1 MIDITMSSKG
11 DKGNLK
17 PLKYQMRND
26 VQKMTRD
33 ALAKEC
39 RRFFDMANKR
49 INRLESSKLLSPA
62 LHSVMKEGKF
72 YAKGADFNALQHE
85 YSRCINFLNMS
96 TSTVGGARKHEKYIE
111 SLVGDLTPNKRAT
124 LFEAY
129 RRLEQVSPAGIS
141 HYGSENLIQYLADE
155 IKSEDDNIGIEHDD
169 LERILE
175 KAMSE
180 VDRMYEIV
188 EQQFNDTFKDTF
200 SF

>member
-1 MIDITMSSKG
+1 MIDVKLDVKST
-11 DKGNLK
+11 KGNLK

-26 VQKMTRD
+26 IQKMTRD
-33 ALAKEC
+33 ELAKEC

-72 YAKGADFNALQHE
+72 YAKGADFNQLQHE

-96 TSTVGGARKHEKYIE
+96 TSTVGGARQHEKYID
-111 SLVGDLTPNKRAT
+111 SLVGDLTPSRRST

-129 RRLEQVSPAGIS
+129 RRLEQVSPAGIN

-155 IKSEDDNIGIEHDD
+155 IRSEDANIDIQHDD

-175 KAMSE
+175 KAMNE

-188 EQQFNDTFKDTF
+188 EEQFNNMFKDPF